1 MIEDSLIITLIGM
14 GGVYLFLLVLIGVI
28 ELTHKI
34 IKYSQD
40 KDLSKIAL
48 AVYLAKRGKV

>member
-1 MIEDSLIITLIGM
+1 MIIDSLIVTLVGM

-48 AVYLAKRGKV
+48 AVYLTKRGKV

>member
-1 MIEDSLIITLIGM
+1 MIIDSLIVTLVGM

>member
-1 MIEDSLIITLIGM
+1 MIIDSLIVTLVGM

-40 KDLSKIAL
+40 KDWSKIAL

>member
-1 MIEDSLIITLIGM
+1 MIIDSLIVTLIGM